1 MEHTSPAHWQHSAD
15 IDLWGFDAVSA
26 PSCQS
31 VELPSSFD
39 GSWHKHIDESLANK
53 EEYTCSGRDEQYRG
67 LADSA
72 EGPILTHALFRKG

>member
-1 MEHTSPAHWQHSAD
+1 MNLEIN
-15 IDLWGFDAVSA
+15 IDLGAYVSA

-53 EEYTCSGRDEQYRG
+53 EEYTCSGRDEQ
-67 LADSA
+67 
-72 EGPILTHALFRKG
+72 

>member
-1 MEHTSPAHWQHSAD
+1 MNLEIN
-15 IDLWGFDAVSA
+15 IDLGAYVSCPLATFRRYRPLGFDAVSA

-53 EEYTCSGRDEQYRG
+53 EEYTCSGRDEQ
-67 LADSA
+67 
-72 EGPILTHALFRKG
+72 